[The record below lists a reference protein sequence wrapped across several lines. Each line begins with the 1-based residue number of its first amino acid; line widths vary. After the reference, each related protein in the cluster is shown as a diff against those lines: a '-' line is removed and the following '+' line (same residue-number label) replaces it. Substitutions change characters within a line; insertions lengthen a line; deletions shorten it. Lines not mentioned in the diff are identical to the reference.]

1 MVLDCRH
8 LMLINTGIL
17 TSFLQEVPNRC
28 SQNIK
33 MILNFILLSQLV
45 YSQIRLN
52 IFVDNC
58 QYGYI
63 TEPGWGGGMTL
74 VMGSEYPT
82 PLPPQKNSNTH
93 KTKQNKKKQIIVVL
107 HKVLL
112 RVL

>member
-1 MVLDCRH
+1 
-8 LMLINTGIL
+8 
-17 TSFLQEVPNRC
+17 
-28 SQNIK
+28 
-33 MILNFILLSQLV
+33 MILNFLLLSQLV

-82 PLPPQKNSNTH
+82 PLRPPK
-93 KTKQNKKKQIIVVL
+93 KILIPTKQNKTKKTN
-107 HKVLL
+107 HCCAA
-112 RVL
+112 